1 MLQPSEMQ
9 VVTPGSLSEALLL
22 LSEHRDTARPLAG
35 GTDAMVRL
43 KEGAWRPPLWVHV
56 RRLPELNQ
64 IREVAGEIEIGA
76 AVSYGQMLRSG
87 LLRRK
92 APLLLAAAADIG
104 AVQIQAMGTLG
115 GNLGTASPAGDSLPP
130 LYALAANVRLA
141 ATHGERLI
149 PIDQFIIGPGKTLRQ
164 PDELITA
171 VTFAPQSPH
180 ELWRWQKLGL
190 RGAQAIA
197 LVSLAIRLRRDVA
210 ARVTFA
216 RFTFGAVG
224 PTVLRARKCERM
236 IMNVWPLDAE
246 KLRGIGQ
253 MAWKEVLPITDVR
266 ASAEYRQQMAAALL
280 QRGLLE
286 LLHPE
291 ED

>member
-1 MLQPSEMQ
+1 MVHRSEMQ
-9 VVTPGSLSEALLL
+9 VVTPGSLSEALML

-35 GTDAMVRL
+35 GTHSMVRV
-43 KEGAWRPPLWVHV
+43 KDGASRAPLWVDIRH
-56 RRLPELNQ
+56 LPELNQ
-64 IREVAGEIEIGA
+64 IGEQNGQIEIGA
-76 AVSYGQMLRSG
+76 AVPYGRMLRSD

-104 AVQIQAMGTLG
+104 AVQIQTLGTLG

-130 LYALAANVRLA
+130 LHALEAKVRLA
-141 ATHGERLI
+141 SLQGERLI
-149 PIDQFIIGPGKTLRQ
+149 PIDDFILGPGRTRRE
-164 PDELITA
+164 PDELIIA

-180 ELWRWQKLGL
+180 ELCRWQKLG
-190 RGAQAIA
+190 RRDAQAIA
-197 LVSLAIRLRRDVA
+197 VVSLAIRLRRDWS
-210 ARVTFA
+210 ARISFA
-216 RFTFGAVG
+216 RFAFGAVG
-224 PTVLRARKCERM
+224 PTVMRARKCEQM
-236 IMNVWPLDAE
+236 IMNVWPLDPY

-253 MAWKEVLPITDVR
+253 MAWKEVLPISDVR